1 MVRIIWHNE
10 NHDNENLKD
19 MDFTN
24 AFINGGSYKGTK
36 FGNCTNAT
44 FIVVPNMFDD
54 TTSFGD
60 LTGVEFIGEITPI
73 KRFIKS
79 LNIIPHHAHKLIAA
93 KFAVEAENETDPDI
107 KTKGLH
113 IAKFVNDH
121 PELSWDAF
129 TRYFNYTTGWYP
141 NEKLMYF
148 ILKVL
153 GKVPFGKRI
162 IKKSMRDKY
171 PNIKENIWH

>member
-1 MVRIIWHNE
+1 MARVIWHNE

-79 LNIIPHHAHKLIAA
+79 L
-93 KFAVEAENETDPDI
+93 
-107 KTKGLH
+107 
-113 IAKFVNDH
+113 
-121 PELSWDAF
+121 
-129 TRYFNYTTGWYP
+129 
-141 NEKLMYF
+141 
-148 ILKVL
+148 ILF
-153 GKVPFGKRI
+153 PI
-162 IKKSMRDKY
+162 MPI
-171 PNIKENIWH
+171 N